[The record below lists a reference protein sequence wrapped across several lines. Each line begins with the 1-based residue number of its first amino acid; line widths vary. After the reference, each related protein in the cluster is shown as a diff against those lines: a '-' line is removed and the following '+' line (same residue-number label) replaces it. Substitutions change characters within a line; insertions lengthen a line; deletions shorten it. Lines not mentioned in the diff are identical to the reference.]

1 VIKVELPKILIVDD
15 EPNII
20 LYLSEALEDENYAIT
35 TKNNGREAISALA
48 KDEFDLLL
56 VDLKLKDLDG
66 LQVLREARNRW
77 PDIVVIMLTGHGSL
91 ESAIEAIKYGAFD
104 YLLKPVGVADLKNSI
119 QRGLEKQQAALQQR
133 RLANQAR
140 EFARAIIEGGEI
152 TPTGGQN
159 QPELTSNRHDSI
171 KRAADTEIIEV
182 NDVSVDVKKHEVR
195 RSGHLLS
202 LTPTEFNLLVTLMN
216 NAGRVLSCKALV
228 KEVHNYD
235 LSEYDSRSMIRVH
248 IKHLRH
254 KIERDPNN
262 PEYIHNIRGLG
273 YKFGS

>member
-1 VIKVELPKILIVDD
+1 MPKILIVDD
-15 EPNII
+15 EPNIL

-35 TKNNGREAISALA
+35 TKINGREAINILE
-48 KDEFDLLL
+48 KEEFDLLL
-56 VDLKLKDLDG
+56 VDLKLKDIDG
-66 LQVLREARNRW
+66 LQVMREARNRW
-77 PDIVVIMLTGHGSL
+77 PDTIVIMLTGHGSL
-91 ESAIEAIKYGAFD
+91 ESAREAID
-104 YLLKPVGVADLKNSI
+104 YEVFAYLIKPVGVADLKNTLK
-119 QRGLEKQQAALQQR
+119 RGLGKRQKTLQQG

-140 EFARAIIEGGEI
+140 EFARAIIEGGE
-152 TPTGGQN
+152 TKGQATAAQT
-159 QPELTSNRHDSI
+159 QPKSTANFNGTK
-171 KRAADTEIIEV
+171 KRSTDDEIVEV
-182 NDVSVDVKKHEVR
+182 NDVAVDVRKHEVR
-195 RSGHLLS
+195 RAGNLLS

-216 NAGRVLSCKALV
+216 NAGRVLSCKSLV

-262 PEYIHNIRGLG
+262 PEYILNVRGLG